1 MSPLAWWFG
10 ALIVAPCLVAAGLVA
25 TLYLLG
31 RRILRR
37 EGYHWTGSPPQ
48 YDGKVPY
55 RDWAATMERG
65 RRIQERE

>member
-1 MSPLAWWFG
+1 MTGWLGW
-10 ALIVAPCLVAAGLVA
+10 LIAGPVLVVAASA
-25 TLYLLG
+25 AALYLVG

-37 EGYHWTGSPPQ
+37 EGYRWTGSPPQ